1 MENGSEN
8 LPKRRSYPDTKNG
21 SKRTGQKRVKDI
33 WIRELSNF
41 KGISLT

>member
-1 MENGSEN
+1 MGQKTYQKGG
-8 LPKRRSYPDTKNG
+8 LIRIPKM
-21 SKRTGQKRVKDI
+21 GQKGQVKKRVKDI